1 MSAIPLHLQRK
12 LEQRWAAKFASP
24 VASAAPKNTDLK
36 GAVNHLPRRR
46 KAKERP
52 TELSKRA

>member
-36 GAVNHLPRRR
+36 GAVTTCH
-46 KAKERP
+46 AAERQKKDP
-52 TELSKRA
+52 LS